1 MDIKN
6 AIREAT
12 MYDYLFKWRAP
23 KGYKFASPDNTIY
36 GHIIYGGKTLSK
48 GSYVLIPDKTYKY
61 EKMDDNNSTNT
72 NNDSD

>member
-1 MDIKN
+1 
-6 AIREAT
+6 

-48 GSYVLIPDKTYKY
+48 GSYVLIPDKNY
-61 EKMDDNNSTNT
+61 EYENKTMDNNNIISDNV
-72 NNDSD
+72 NNDGKP